1 MKIDNSLSQNSN
13 TVSKIL
19 ENELHAVAIE
29 PSVPRDSKVVA
40 EDKPER

>member
-13 TVSKIL
+13 TVSKNL

-29 PSVPRDSKVVA
+29 TDAPRES
-40 EDKPER
+40 

>member
-13 TVSKIL
+13 TVSKNL

-29 PSVPRDSKVVA
+29 TEALRES
-40 EDKPER
+40 